1 MIELICLTTLLVQ
14 APPAPPP
21 PRPPVQVQRD
31 PAATKKGTA
40 VIKGHVRSADGR
52 PLRRAQIRAWTGD
65 QRDALTTTTGLDG
78 EYELTELPAGRY
90 TLEATRSGYL
100 RIQYGAANFGE
111 RGTPIEVTE
120 GGKLEKID
128 FLLSRA
134 GVVSGRVTDETGEA
148 VAGVD
153 IRAMQLQFY
162 RGRKRVVP
170 VSTFPVHV
178 TTDDS
183 GQYRLTGLPPGEYF
197 IWGRLPE
204 TWMSDE
210 KDPQMLSYAPT
221 YFPGT
226 ADVADARRVKI
237 AAGQEAGA
245 IDFMLLPMRAAT
257 LSGTALASDGAPL
270 TRGRLILSLEI
281 MGPGG
286 GTMGFAGN
294 AVINED
300 GTWKITD
307 VAPGEYTIRA
317 TGSVG
322 DRSAET
328 AVLPVSVYGIDL
340 EGLIVTA
347 DAGGLISGRIVT
359 DTGEPLPSSG
369 SRPTVATTPVSMLTG
384 TVRPVRGQDDGV
396 AGPDGR
402 FTLRSPSGPVA
413 VRVFSLP
420 RGWSIRTIDI
430 GGRDFAGFPVE
441 VPPGGTLGGVTIVI
455 SNRLPS
461 LKGRITGADGTV
473 PERATVLLFPIDPAR
488 WIEAAANQRTVRPD
502 PTGVYSFDAVRPGE
516 YFVVALQSME
526 SWEMNDPDFL
536 TVQKDR
542 ATKVTIGAEPVTI
555 DLEVQR

>member
-1 MIELICLTTLLVQ
+1 MILATTVGFQ
-14 APPAPPP
+14 EPPP
-21 PRPPVQVQRD
+21 PPPMQVWRD
-31 PAATKKGTA
+31 PATTKKGTA

-65 QRDALTTTTGLDG
+65 QRDALTTTTGLEG

-100 RIQYGAANFGE
+100 RIQYGAASFGE
-111 RGTPIEVTE
+111 RGTPLEVSE
-120 GGKLEKID
+120 GGKVEKID
-128 FLLSRA
+128 FLMSRA

-153 IRAMQLQFY
+153 IRAMQMQFY
-162 RGRKRVVP
+162 QGRKRIVP

-178 TTDDS
+178 LTDDS
-183 GQYRLTGLPPGEYF
+183 GLYRLTGLPPGEYF

-204 TWMSDE
+204 TWMSDD

-226 ADVADARRVKI
+226 ADVSDARPVKI
-237 AAGQEAGA
+237 TAGQEAGA
-245 IDFMLLPMRAAT
+245 IDFMLLPIRAAT
-257 LSGTALASDGAPL
+257 LSGTALASNGAPL
-270 TRGRLILSLEI
+270 ARGRLMLSVEI

-294 AVINED
+294 AVINDD
-300 GTWKITD
+300 GTWRIND

-322 DRSAET
+322 DRPTET
-328 AVLPVSVYGIDL
+328 GVLPVTVHGVDL

-347 DAGGLISGRIVT
+347 DAGGLISGRIVA
-359 DTGEPLPSSG
+359 DTNEPLPASG
-369 SRPTVATTPVSMLTG
+369 SRPTVRTTPVSMLTG
-384 TVRPVRGQDDGV
+384 TVQLVRGQDDGV
-396 AGPDGR
+396 VGPDGS
-402 FTLRSPSGPVA
+402 FTLRSPSGPIA
-413 VRVFSLP
+413 LRVFSLP
-420 RGWSIRTIDI
+420 RGWSIKAIDI
-430 GGRDFAGFPVE
+430 GGRDFAGLPVD
-441 VPPGGTLGGVTIVI
+441 VPPGGTLAGVTIVI

-461 LKGRITGADGTV
+461 LAGRITGVDGTAS
-473 PERATVLLFPIDPAR
+473 ERATVLLFPVDPSR

-502 PTGVYSFDAVRPGE
+502 RSGTYSFDAVRPGE

-526 SWEMNDPDFL
+526 SWQMHDPDFL
-536 TVQKDR
+536 ALQKDR
-542 ATKVTIGAEPVTI
+542 ATKVTIGAEPVTM
-555 DLEVQR
+555 DLEVKR